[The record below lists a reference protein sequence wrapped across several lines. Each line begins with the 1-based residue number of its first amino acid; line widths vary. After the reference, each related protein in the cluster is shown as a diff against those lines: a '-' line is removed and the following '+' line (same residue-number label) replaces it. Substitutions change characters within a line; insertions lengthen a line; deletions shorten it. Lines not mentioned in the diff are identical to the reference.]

1 MHDSNVIGPMIAKL
15 RCQRNWSQQ
24 LLAAKMQVKGFDI
37 TRDVIANIESRRSI
51 ATDEHII
58 GFLRV
63 FGVRVKDL
71 FPRDIQELDDQAEK
85 DRRARQDR
93 AN

>member
-1 MHDSNVIGPMIAKL
+1 MHDSNVIGPMVAKL

-37 TRDVIANIESRRSI
+37 TRDVIANIESRRSV

-58 GFLRV
+58 LHT
-63 FGVRVKDL
+63 
-71 FPRDIQELDDQAEK
+71 EK
-85 DRRARQDR
+85 DKTYSKNSKLRGF
-93 AN
+93 

>member
-37 TRDVIANIESRRSI
+37 TRDVIANIESRRSV

-63 FGVRVKDL
+63 FGVRLRDL
-71 FPRDIQELDDQAEK
+71 FPRDIQQLDESG
-85 DRRARQDR
+85 
-93 AN
+93 